1 MITTSIERRRATVME
16 RQIFTSAMSRVPGPV
31 TVVTTVDTSGRRWGF
46 TSSSFG
52 SLSLEPPLVQVCLD
66 KKASTHPAFIA
77 AGHYMVNMLTR
88 EQAGI
93 ARRFARS
100 GIDRFAA
107 GDMEPCE
114 LGLPGLPDPC
124 ARIACS
130 MHSVIS
136 AGDHSILI
144 GRVQAA
150 YVGDHVPLVYCD
162 RSYAYPATAE
172 LMAGAR

>member
-1 MITTSIERRRATVME
+1 ME
-16 RQIFTSAMSRVPGPV
+16 HQIFTSAMSRVPGPV
-31 TVVTTVDTSGRRWGF
+31 TVVTTVDASCRRWGF

-52 SLSLEPPLVQVCLD
+52 SVSLNPPLVLVCLD

-77 AGHYMVNMLTR
+77 ARHFMINVLTQDQ
-88 EQAGI
+88 EDI

-130 MHSVIS
+130 MHCVVS

-144 GRVQAA
+144 GRVQAT
-150 YVGDHVPLVYCD
+150 HVSDGTPLVYCD
-162 RSYAYPATAE
+162 RSYAYPARAQLTA
-172 LMAGAR
+172 GVR